1 MISNSSTYALYT
13 ATFPWCNLSGLFFGT
28 SHIKV
33 VSISIIESLATI
45 SISGTRAIPC
55 LIGHTPYKHTR
66 AKLIMKKAQNI
77 LVSVPLVFN
86 AQKGGSELRDF
97 PTQFNA
103 LKSSTLVALLYM
115 RHKSVIQAL
124 QNLHY
129 CINFGAKKA
138 PKKRNYR
145 RTNVLIWC
153 KKSA

>member
-1 MISNSSTYALYT
+1 MNKPYT
-13 ATFPWCNLSGLFFGT
+13 
-28 SHIKV
+28 
-33 VSISIIESLATI
+33 
-45 SISGTRAIPC
+45 
-55 LIGHTPYKHTR
+55 HTR
-66 AKLIMKKAQNI
+66 AKFLIKKAQNI